1 MPVPIEEEPS
11 EGRSSSASASD
22 GEPPRPPASTNYFAP
37 PFYGRPGAPL
47 RPSPSITS
55 LLIPSRPT
63 TPDASDAEDKTPPS
77 TDRRPP
83 QVPTYEYYGF
93 VLYLFSSL
101 TFGVYLLW
109 SYLPSPFLHALG
121 IEYYPNRWWSLAV
134 PAWVVMAL
142 VYIFVALGSYNVGY
156 LTPSVGSVE
165 TVVDDAGFVAV
176 LDGKGRKRRG
186 GGRKKVDYREVWG
199 HGTDGVMDVPLGGVC
214 EILHGG
220 PEPEE
225 EEDAEEGKSW
235 LLRVLEL

>member
-1 MPVPIEEEPS
+1 MPVAIEEEPS
-11 EGRSSSASASD
+11 EGLSSSSSVSD
-22 GEPPRPPASTNYFAP
+22 NESPRPPAPTNYFAP
-37 PFYGRPGAPL
+37 PFYGRPGTSLP
-47 RPSPSITS
+47 PSPSITS

-63 TPDASDAEDKTPPS
+63 TPDLSDAEDEAPPS
-77 TDRRPP
+77 TDRKAP

-134 PAWVVMAL
+134 PAWVVIAL

-176 LDGKGRKRRG
+176 LDGKGRRR
-186 GGRKKVDYREVWG
+186 GGRKKVDYREAWG

-220 PEPEE
+220 EELEE
-225 EEDAEEGKSW
+225 EEDTEDGRSW
-235 LLRVLEL
+235 FWRLLEL